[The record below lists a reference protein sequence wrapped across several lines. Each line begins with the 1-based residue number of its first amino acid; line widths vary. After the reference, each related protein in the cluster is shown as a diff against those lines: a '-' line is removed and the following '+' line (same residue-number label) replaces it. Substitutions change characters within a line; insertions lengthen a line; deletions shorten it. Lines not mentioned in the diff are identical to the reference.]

1 MVPNERG
8 FECSRD
14 RRAWGGDSSMK
25 MANVVQD
32 SSEVLCVALDRI
44 DAVADH
50 ECDTRPDTRG

>member
-1 MVPNERG
+1 
-8 FECSRD
+8 
-14 RRAWGGDSSMK
+14 MK